1 MKVVRLGDM
10 AVPAELT
17 DLINE
22 TMATSFKIVPI
33 SQNKKD
39 KSVTVAMADPRD
51 PATLESIRSFIGV
64 DIKGVIAAESDVMAA
79 ITRLYAEKHESI
91 QDVVKQIENDKGL
104 AQFQNRNENTT
115 IPAELTELVNETMA
129 SAYKVVPVSQ
139 NKKDKSITV
148 ALAEPQN
155 PATLDSLRLF
165 LGVEVKGAIAAEAD
179 VMAAIERLYAGHQ
192 ESIQDVVKQIE
203 QDKGLAAFQNRND
216 NTIDLEA
223 IEEMAEAAPVRKL
236 LNMVLLL
243 AIKDKASDIHFEPFE
258 DEYKMRYRVDG
269 VLYELVPP
277 PRHLAPA
284 ISSRIKVM
292 ANLDIAERRLPQD
305 GRIQLAIGGN
315 NVDIRVSTLPTLF
328 GESVVLRILDRTV
341 VQLDLNR
348 IGMPTDTLVVWREL
362 IQKPTGIILVT
373 GPTSSGKTTTLYA
386 TLNEL
391 NHIADKIITTEE
403 PVEYEIDGLIQV
415 PINPDIGVTFAAC
428 LRAILRQDPDKI
440 LVGETRDLET
450 AEISIQASLTGHI
463 VFTTLHTND
472 APSAI
477 TRLRDMGLPTF
488 LITATIEG
496 VLAQRLVR
504 KICTNCKTEFT
515 PGPEVAMELGMTVE
529 QAAQKKFYYGKGC
542 DRCNNTGYK
551 GRMGIYEL
559 LMMNDNLRDM
569 IVNEASLDDFRAAC
583 RKAGMRTLRET
594 GLKNIHEGLTTI
606 EEIVRETILDDE

>member
-1 MKVVRLGDM
+1 MARRLGTILVDMGYLDEEGLWKVLEEQKSSGGSELIGKAAVRLGLVREDQVLKALGEQLGMKVVDVSGLTIPQE
-10 AVPAELT
+10 AV

-22 TMATSFKIVPI
+22 SMATAFKVVPI
-33 SQNKKD
+33 SVGKKD
-39 KSVTVAMADPRD
+39 KAVTVAM
-51 PATLESIRSFIGV
+51 
-64 DIKGVIAAESDVMAA
+64 
-79 ITRLYAEKHESI
+79 
-91 QDVVKQIENDKGL
+91 
-104 AQFQNRNENTT
+104 
-115 IPAELTELVNETMA
+115 
-129 SAYKVVPVSQ
+129 
-139 NKKDKSITV
+139 
-148 ALAEPQN
+148 AEPQN
-155 PATLDSLRLF
+155 PATLDSLRSF
-165 LGVEVKGAIAAEAD
+165 LGVDVKGVIASEKD
-179 VMAAIERLYAGHQ
+179 VIEKIESLYAGRK

-203 QDKGLAAFQNRND
+203 TDKGLAQYQNRNES
-216 NTIDLEA
+216 TIDLEA

-292 ANLDIAERRLPQD
+292 SNLDIAERRLPQD
-305 GRIQLAIGGN
+305 GRIELDIGGN
-315 NVDIRVSTLPTLF
+315 RVDIRVSTLPTLF

-341 VQLDLNR
+341 VQLDLEK
-348 IGMPTDTLVVWREL
+348 IGMPADTLEQWRKASE
-362 IQKPTGIILVT
+362 KPNGIILVT

-391 NHIADKIITTEE
+391 NKIEDKIITTEE
-403 PVEYEIDGLIQV
+403 PVEYDIEGLVQV
-415 PINPDIGVTFAAC
+415 PINAEIGVTFAAC
-428 LRAILRQDPDKI
+428 LRTILRQDPDKI

-450 AEISIQASLTGHI
+450 AEIAIQASLTGHI

-488 LITATIEG
+488 LITATVEA

-504 KICTNCKTEFT
+504 RLCTNCRTEFAPSEEILLSLGLT
-515 PGPEVAMELGMTVE
+515 PA
-529 QAAQKKFYYGKGC
+529 QAQGQKFFYGRGC
-542 DRCNNTGYK
+542 ERCNNTGYK

-559 LMMNDNLRDM
+559 IILTNDLREM
-569 IVNEASLDDFRAAC
+569 IVNETSLDEFREAC
-583 RKAGMRTLRET
+583 RKSGMRTLREA
-594 GLKNIHEGLTTI
+594 GLLAIHNGQTSI
-606 EEIVRETILDDE
+606 EEVVRETISDDA

>member
-1 MKVVRLGDM
+1 MARRLGTILVDLGYLDEEKLWKILEEQKRTDGELLGKVAVRLGLAKEEQVLKALGEQLGM
-10 AVPAELT
+10 KV
-17 DLINE
+17 
-22 TMATSFKIVPI
+22 MK
-33 SQNKKD
+33 
-39 KSVTVAMADPRD
+39 
-51 PATLESIRSFIGV
+51 LENV
-64 DIKGVIAAESDVMAA
+64 
-79 ITRLYAEKHESI
+79 
-91 QDVVKQIENDKGL
+91 
-104 AQFQNRNENTT
+104 T

-129 SAYKVVPVSQ
+129 TSYKVVPVSQ
-139 NKKDKSITV
+139 NKKDKSVTV
-148 ALAEPQN
+148 AMAEPQN
-155 PATLDSLRLF
+155 PSTLDSLRMF
-165 LGVEVKGAIAAEAD
+165 LGVEVKGVIASEAE
-179 VMAAIERLYAGHQ
+179 VTAAIERLYAGHQ

-203 QDKGLAAFQNRND
+203 QDKGLAAFQNRNE

-223 IEEMAEAAPVRKL
+223 ISEMAEAAPVRKL

-243 AIKDKASDIHFEPFE
+243 AIRDKASDIHFEPFE

-305 GRIQLAIGGN
+305 GRIQLAIGSN

-341 VQLDLNR
+341 VQLDLR
-348 IGMPTDTLVVWREL
+348 KIGMPADTLATWLEL
-362 IQKPTGIILVT
+362 VKKPNGIILVT

-391 NHIADKIITTEE
+391 NHITDKIITTEE

-415 PINPDIGVTFAAC
+415 PINGDIGVTFAAC
-428 LRAILRQDPDKI
+428 LRSILRQDPDKI

-450 AEISIQASLTGHI
+450 AEIAIQASLTGHV

-504 KICTNCKTEFT
+504 KICQNCKTEFT
-515 PGPEVAMELGMTVE
+515 PSTEVALELGMTSE
-529 QAAQKKFYYGKGC
+529 EASRKKFFTGKGC
-542 DRCNNTGYK
+542 EKCNNTGYK

-559 LMMNDNLRDM
+559 LLMTDPLREM
-569 IVNEASLDDFRAAC
+569 IVAEASLDEFRTAC
-583 RKAGMRTLRET
+583 RKAGMRTLRES
-594 GLKNIHEGLTTI
+594 GLKAIHEGLTSI

>member
-1 MKVVRLGDM
+1 MARRLGTILVDMGYLDEEGLWKVLEEQKRTEGELIGKIVVRLGLAREDQVLKALGEQLGM
-10 AVPAELT
+10 KVQKLEGITIPSEMTELV
-17 DLINE
+17 NE
-22 TMATSFKIVPI
+22 TMAQAYKIVPI

-39 KSVTVAMADPRD
+39 KSVTVALAEPQN
-51 PATLESIRSFIGV
+51 PSTLDSLRMFLGIEV
-64 DIKGVIAAESDVMAA
+64 KGVIAAESEVMA
-79 ITRLYAEKHESI
+79 T
-91 QDVVKQIENDKGL
+91 
-104 AQFQNRNENTT
+104 
-115 IPAELTELVNETMA
+115 
-129 SAYKVVPVSQ
+129 
-139 NKKDKSITV
+139 
-148 ALAEPQN
+148 
-155 PATLDSLRLF
+155 
-165 LGVEVKGAIAAEAD
+165 
-179 VMAAIERLYAGHQ
+179 IERIYAGHQ

-203 QDKGLAAFQNRND
+203 QDKGLQAFQGRNE

-236 LNMVLLL
+236 INMVLLL
-243 AIKDKASDIHFEPFE
+243 AIRDKASDIHFEPFE
-258 DEYKMRYRVDG
+258 EEYKMRYRVDG

-277 PRHLAPA
+277 PRHLASA

-305 GRIQLAIGGN
+305 GRIQLAIGPN

-341 VQLDLNR
+341 VQLDLNK
-348 IGMPTDTLVVWREL
+348 IGMPADTLLLWRE
-362 IQKPTGIILVT
+362 IIKKPNGIILVT

-391 NHIADKIITTEE
+391 NSIEDKIITTEE

-415 PINPDIGVTFAAC
+415 PINGDIGVTFGAC

-488 LITATIEG
+488 LITATVEA

-504 KICTNCKTEFT
+504 KICVNCKTEFM
-515 PGPEVAMELGMTVE
+515 PAAEILLELGFTPE
-529 QAAQKKFYYGKGC
+529 TAAAKKFYYGKGC
-542 DRCNNTGYK
+542 EKCNNTGYK

-559 LMMNDNLRDM
+559 LVMNDHLREL
-569 IVNEASLDDFRAAC
+569 VVSEASLDDFRDAC
-583 RKAGMRTLRET
+583 RKTAKMRTLRET
-594 GLKNIHEGLTTI
+594 GLKMIHEGSTSI
-606 EEIVRETILDDE
+606 EEVVRETILDED

>member
-1 MKVVRLGDM
+1 MARRIGQILVDMGYLDDEKLWNILEEQKRSGSELLGKVAVRLGLVKEDQLLKALGEQLGM
-10 AVPAELT
+10 KV
-17 DLINE
+17 
-22 TMATSFKIVPI
+22 
-33 SQNKKD
+33 
-39 KSVTVAMADPRD
+39 
-51 PATLESIRSFIGV
+51 
-64 DIKGVIAAESDVMAA
+64 IKLSE
-79 ITRLYAEKHESI
+79 
-91 QDVVKQIENDKGL
+91 
-104 AQFQNRNENTT
+104 TT
-115 IPAELTELVNETMA
+115 IPAELTDLVNETMA
-129 SAYKVVPVSQ
+129 TAFKVVPVSQ
-139 NKKDKSITV
+139 NKKDKSLTV

-155 PATLDSLRLF
+155 PATLDSLHSF
-165 LGVEVKGAIAAEAD
+165 LQVEVKGVIAAESE
-179 VMAAIERLYAGHQ
+179 VMAAIERVYAGHQ
-192 ESIQDVVKQIE
+192 ESIEDVVRQIE
-203 QDKGLAAFQNRND
+203 SDKGLSQFSSRNE

-243 AIKDKASDIHFEPFE
+243 AIKDKASDVHFEPFE
-258 DEYKMRYRVDG
+258 EEYKMRYRVDG

-315 NVDIRVSTLPTLF
+315 SVDIRVSTLPTLF

-341 VQLDLNR
+341 VQLDLNK
-348 IGMPTDTLVVWREL
+348 IGMPEDILVTWREL
-362 IQKPTGIILVT
+362 VHRPNGIVLVT

-391 NHIADKIITTEE
+391 NSIEDKIITTEE
-403 PVEYEIDGLIQV
+403 PVEYEIEGLIQV
-415 PINPDIGVTFAAC
+415 PINGDIGVTFAAC

-450 AEISIQASLTGHI
+450 AEIAIQASLTGHV

-472 APSAI
+472 APSSI

-504 KICTNCKTEFT
+504 RICNNCRTEFQ
-515 PGPEVAMELGMTVE
+515 PSQEIAMELGFSVAE
-529 QAAQKKFYYGKGC
+529 AATKKFYYGKGC
-542 DRCNNTGYK
+542 EKCNNTGYK

-559 LMMNDNLRDM
+559 LMMNDTLRDM
-569 IVNEASLDDFRAAC
+569 IVAETSLDDFRNEC
-583 RKAGMRTLRET
+583 RKQGMRSLRESGLRSIHAGLTSIEEVLRET
-594 GLKNIHEGLTTI
+594 II
-606 EEIVRETILDDE
+606 DEE

>member
-1 MKVVRLGDM
+1 MARRLGTILVDMGYLDEDTLWKVLEEQKRSGGELIGKVATRMGLVTEEKVLKALGEQLGMKVVKLGDLTI
-10 AVPAELT
+10 PAEMTELV
-17 DLINE
+17 NE
-22 TMATSFKIVPI
+22 TMATAFKVVPM

-39 KSVTVAMADPRD
+39 KSVTVAMA
-51 PATLESIRSFIGV
+51 
-64 DIKGVIAAESDVMAA
+64 
-79 ITRLYAEKHESI
+79 
-91 QDVVKQIENDKGL
+91 
-104 AQFQNRNENTT
+104 
-115 IPAELTELVNETMA
+115 
-129 SAYKVVPVSQ
+129 
-139 NKKDKSITV
+139 
-148 ALAEPQN
+148 EPQN
-155 PATLDSLRLF
+155 PSTIDSLRSF
-165 LGVEVKGAIAAEAD
+165 LGLEVKGVVAAEAE
-179 VMAAIERLYAGHQ
+179 VLAAIERLYAGRQ
-192 ESIQDVVKQIE
+192 ESIQDVVRQIE
-203 QDKGLAAFQNRND
+203 SDKGLSQFVNRND

-243 AIKDKASDIHFEPFE
+243 SIKDKASDIHFEPFE

-284 ISSRIKVM
+284 IASRIKVM
-292 ANLDIAERRLPQD
+292 SNLDIAERRLPQD
-305 GRIQLAIGGN
+305 GRIELNIGGN
-315 NVDIRVSTLPTLF
+315 SVDIRVSTLPTLF

-341 VQLDLNR
+341 VQLDLEK
-348 IGMPTDTLVVWREL
+348 IGMPGDTLVKWREVVH
-362 IQKPTGIILVT
+362 KPNGIVLVT

-391 NHIADKIITTEE
+391 NQIEDKIITTEE
-403 PVEYEIDGLIQV
+403 PVEYDIDGLIQV
-415 PINPDIGVTFAAC
+415 PINSEIGVTFAAC

-488 LITATIEG
+488 LITATIEA

-504 KICTNCKTEFT
+504 RICVNCKTEFT
-515 PGPEVAMELGMTVE
+515 PSPEVCMEIGMTPE
-529 QAAQKKFYYGKGC
+529 QAAAKKFYYGKGC

-559 LMMNDNLRDM
+559 LIMNDRLRELV
-569 IVNEASLDDFRAAC
+569 VNEVSLDEFRNEC
-583 RKAGMRTLRET
+583 RKFGMRTLRES
-594 GLKNIHEGLTTI
+594 GMVSIHAGMTTI
-606 EEIVRETILDDE
+606 EEVVRETMLDEV